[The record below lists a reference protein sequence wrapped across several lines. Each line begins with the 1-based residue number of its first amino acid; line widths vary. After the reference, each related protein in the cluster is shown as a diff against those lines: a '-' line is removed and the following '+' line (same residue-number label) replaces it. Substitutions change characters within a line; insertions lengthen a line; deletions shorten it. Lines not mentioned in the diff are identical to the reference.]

1 MHPRPATLVAF
12 CDGET
17 GTNRTRAIASH
28 LVKCEY
34 CRDQVRQ
41 LNVTKKTL
49 SAARTDTPE
58 IESGSGLDGLLSA
71 IDRWQR
77 DPVTAGAPRLKAIL
91 RRQIEM
97 YFGSAC
103 LSIAESP
110 GMPAEDFLRRT
121 GEMFD
126 VFLGKT
132 AAEAVR
138 DEVFAGLAYLRSEGW
153 R

>member
-12 CDGET
+12 CDGEL
-17 GTNRTRAIASH
+17 GSGRTRAIARH
-28 LVKCEY
+28 LVKCEH
-34 CRDQVRQ
+34 CRDQFTQ
-41 LNVTKKTL
+41 LHATKNQL
-49 SAARTDTPE
+49 WAARTDTPE
-58 IESGSGLDGLLSA
+58 IENRDGLGGLLSA

-110 GMPAEDFLRRT
+110 GMPAEDFLRRA
-121 GEMFD
+121 GDMLD
-126 VFLGKT
+126 VFLGET
-132 AAEAVR
+132 AAEAAR
-138 DEVFAGLAYLRSEGW
+138 DEVFAGLAYLRSEDW